1 MRHIQQSF
9 IQKKE
14 VIWDKETLLLHATK
28 HQHSLA
34 QTQLSFTKLSWVL
47 SWVHFPLLAF
57 LKYIIQWCLMTNFH
71 AKVTHNCPAKT
82 VQCTMPQTQQRF
94 SPYKI
99 QSQYRH
105 SMFIYFSQFPC
116 LLRIFFS
123 WTLFFFQRRAKRKEK
138 RGKVKKRKEE
148 NPKFS
153 FLLPKLYLQ
162 VVLCGSPCITPCPHE
177 STMRS

>member
-14 VIWDKETLLLHATK
+14 VIWDKETLLLHAT

-47 SWVHFPLLAF
+47 SWVHFPLSAF

-71 AKVTHNCPAKT
+71 AKVTHNCPART

-99 QSQYRH
+99 RSQYRH

-116 LLRIFFS
+116 LLRIFFFLN
-123 WTLFFFQRRAKRKEK
+123 TLLLPKKNKKKRKKKKSKKKNK
-138 RGKVKKRKEE
+138 RGK
-148 NPKFS
+148 S
-153 FLLPKLYLQ
+153 
-162 VVLCGSPCITPCPHE
+162 
-177 STMRS
+177 

>member
-1 MRHIQQSF
+1 MQPNIN
-9 IQKKE
+9 IVLPK
-14 VIWDKETLLLHATK
+14 
-28 HQHSLA
+28 
-34 QTQLSFTKLSWVL
+34 L

-71 AKVTHNCPAKT
+71 AKVTHNCPART

-123 WTLFFFQRRAKRKEK
+123 WTLFFFQRRTKRKK
-138 RGKVKKRKEE
+138 KKSKKKKRKEE

-162 VVLCGSPCITPCPHE
+162 VVLCGLPCVTPCPHE

>member
-123 WTLFFFQRRAKRKEK
+123 WTLFFFQRITKRKKKKSKKKKK
-138 RGKVKKRKEE
+138 RGK
-148 NPKFS
+148 S
-153 FLLPKLYLQ
+153 
-162 VVLCGSPCITPCPHE
+162 
-177 STMRS
+177 

>member
-34 QTQLSFTKLSWVL
+34 QTQLSTFSFV
-47 SWVHFPLLAF
+47 SFSEVHNPMVSHD
-57 LKYIIQWCLMTNFH
+57 QFH
-71 AKVTHNCPAKT
+71 AKVTHNCPART

-116 LLRIFFS
+116 LLRILFS
-123 WTLFFFQRRAKRKEK
+123 WTLFFFQRRTKRKKKKSKKKKKK
-138 RGKVKKRKEE
+138 RGK
-148 NPKFS
+148 S
-153 FLLPKLYLQ
+153 
-162 VVLCGSPCITPCPHE
+162 
-177 STMRS
+177 

>member
-1 MRHIQQSF
+1 MRHTQPF

-14 VIWDKETLLLHATK
+14 LIWDKETLLLHASK
-28 HQHSLA
+28 DQHILA

-57 LKYIIQWCLMTNFH
+57 LKYIIQWCLTTNFH
-71 AKVTHNCPAKT
+71 AKVTHNCPART
-82 VQCTMPQTQQRF
+82 IQCTLPQTQQRF

-116 LLRIFFS
+116 FLRIFFFLN
-123 WTLFFFQRRAKRKEK
+123 TLLLPKKSKKKSKKKK
-138 RGKVKKRKEE
+138 RGK
-148 NPKFS
+148 S
-153 FLLPKLYLQ
+153 
-162 VVLCGSPCITPCPHE
+162 
-177 STMRS
+177 